1 MMKGSDIMHAVE
13 RNLAAERQ
21 LAESRGAFKLALDDR
36 GALTL
41 EGEVASIAEKR
52 IALRRAA
59 ATPGV
64 SGIIDR
70 LHVRPAFHEK
80 DRTIRDHIVGALI
93 GMQTFANIDIRNRE
107 FARIVDVRKAADAR
121 AGEIIVE
128 SVDGVVTLGGVV
140 PSLEHK
146 RLAGVLA
153 WWAPGTRDVVNGL
166 AVEPDEEDGPDKIE
180 EAVRL
185 ALELDPFVNAGQ
197 IRVGVRDR
205 VVRLTG
211 VTPTAEQ
218 RRIAESDAW
227 RVFGVED
234 VIDNIIVAPF

>member
-1 MMKGSDIMHAVE
+1 MIKATDIVHAVE
-13 RNLAAERQ
+13 ANLAAERQ
-21 LAESRGAFKLALDDR
+21 LAEARGAFKLALDDR

-52 IALRRAA
+52 VALRRAA

-64 SGIIDR
+64 SGVVDR

-80 DRTIRDHIVGALI
+80 DRSIRDHIVQALI
-93 GMQTFANIDIRNRE
+93 GLQTFANLDIKDRE
-107 FARIVDVRKAADAR
+107 FARIVDLRKAPAA
-121 AGEIIVE
+121 AGEIIIE
-128 SVDGVVTLGGVV
+128 SGDGVVTLSGSV

-153 WWAPGTRDVVNGL
+153 WWAPGACDVVNGL
-166 AVEPDEEDGPDKIE
+166 AVEPEEEDGPDKIE

-185 ALELDPFVNAGQ
+185 TLELDPFVKASQ
-197 IRVGVRDR
+197 IKVGVRDR
-205 VVRLTG
+205 VARLTG
-211 VTPTAEQ
+211 AVATAEQ
-218 RRIAESDAW
+218 RRIAEADAW

-234 VIDNIIVAPF
+234 VINNIIVAPF

>member
-1 MMKGSDIMHAVE
+1 MINASEIMHAVE
-13 RNLAAERQ
+13 TNLAAERQ
-21 LAESRGAFKLALDDR
+21 LAEARSAFKLALDDR

-41 EGEVASIAEKR
+41 EGEVGSIVEKR

-64 SGIIDR
+64 SGIVDR

-80 DRTIRDHIVGALI
+80 DRTIRDHIVQALI
-93 GMQTFANIDIRNRE
+93 GMQSFANIDIRGRE
-107 FARIVDVRKAADAR
+107 FARIVDIRKAPDR
-121 AGEIIVE
+121 SVGEIIVE
-128 SVDGVVTLGGVV
+128 SVDGVVTLGGAV

-153 WWAPGTRDVVNGL
+153 WWAPGARDVVNGL
-166 AVEPDEEDGPDKIE
+166 AVEPEEEDGPDKIE

-185 ALELDPFVNAGQ
+185 TLELDPFVNAGQ
-197 IRVGVRDR
+197 IKVGVRNQ

-211 VTPTAEQ
+211 AVATAEQ
-218 RRIAESDAW
+218 RRIAEADAW
-227 RVFGVED
+227 RVFGVEE
-234 VIDNIIVAPF
+234 VVNNLEVAPF